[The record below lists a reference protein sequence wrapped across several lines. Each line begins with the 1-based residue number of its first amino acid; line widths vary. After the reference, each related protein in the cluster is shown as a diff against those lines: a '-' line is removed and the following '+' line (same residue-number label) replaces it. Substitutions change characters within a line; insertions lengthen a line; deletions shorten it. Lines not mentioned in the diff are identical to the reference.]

1 VRGFGLDRQFRR
13 RHAAQLLVAAAF
25 LLGAAT
31 GTSELAQVSTR
42 ALSVAQV
49 PGLGSALAPPSHR
62 PVAVPHRPVAPSPRP
77 AAVPPAPPGRPGPP
91 SPSTPAAPAR
101 TAPPV
106 QLDLRLGLVGQLGV
120 GATNLAPGEAVEREV
135 ELVNVGNLTIATV
148 TLAARVTPPSSPL
161 ATALNVAFTA
171 CSVPWTATG
180 DGYACPGTVRTAVP
194 AGPLASFA
202 ARTVP
207 LGALG
212 ALAPGQRVSL
222 VEEVALPASAGNAVA
237 GAATEATWTF
247 TATGP

>member
-1 VRGFGLDRQFRR
+1 MRGFGLDRQFRR
-13 RHAAQLLVAAAF
+13 RHAAQLLAAAAF

-31 GTSELAQVSTR
+31 GTGELAQVSTR

-49 PGLGSALAPPSHR
+49 PGLARALAPSPNR
-62 PVAVPHRPVAPSPRP
+62 PVVVPHRPVRPPRL
-77 AAVPPAPPGRPGPP
+77 PP

-180 DGYACPGTVRTAVP
+180 DGYACPGTARTAVP
-194 AGPLASFA
+194 PGPLASFA

-207 LGALG
+207 LDALG
-212 ALAPGQRVSL
+212 GLAPGQRVWL

-237 GAATEATWTF
+237 GAAAQATWTF